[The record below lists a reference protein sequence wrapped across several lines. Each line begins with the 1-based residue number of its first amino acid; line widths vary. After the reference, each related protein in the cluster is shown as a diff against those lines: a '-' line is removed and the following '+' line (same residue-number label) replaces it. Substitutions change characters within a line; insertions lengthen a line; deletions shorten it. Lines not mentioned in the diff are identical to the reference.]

1 MTDAS
6 PERAAVTG
14 GRPGGTLPLLLGRI
28 GGVAG
33 ALVVGQLVLGVT
45 YVVGARAISPATLG
59 LVATCAA
66 IGQVAATVVDLG
78 LVNYLVRETAAGR
91 LDEARARA
99 LVAAKRPWVL
109 VLLLVV
115 GLATG
120 LALAP
125 DLPSALL
132 LAVVGVGVWEAQNA
146 NGLLRARERFAR
158 ASTGQLGGRLGGLVV
173 VVVLAVLGAGGVAL
187 AAALPASFLL
197 EAVLDR
203 LFLGRAG
210 ERRRPVGELVGH
222 HRESLGFGLANLAAS
237 AQQLDTPL
245 VAAGAGAFQAGL
257 YAAGGRLLGPLT
269 FLANS
274 LGLVAAPWLA
284 RAGGGDGDDGSAL
297 RAEERRVLRVGAAL
311 CLAPLV
317 AAVAGPPLIPL
328 LLGAEYARSGAVF
341 AVLAIGAA
349 IVTLNQPFA
358 VIAQNRGR
366 QRAVAAGIA
375 AGLAVGLLAT
385 LVLSWWGGAVWAAV
399 GYVVSQ
405 VVILVLLGLTA
416 RRARREGV
424 PGAVPAVP
432 EGPGIS

>member
-1 MTDAS
+1 MTEAEPDS
-6 PERAAVTG
+6 PPTSGR
-14 GRPGGTLPLLLGRI
+14 RPGGTLSLFLGRI

-33 ALVVGQLVLGVT
+33 ALVVGQVVLGVT

-91 LDEARARA
+91 LDDARARA
-99 LVAAKRPWVL
+99 VVAAKRPWAL
-109 VLLLVV
+109 ALLLVV
-115 GLATG
+115 GLATS
-120 LALAP
+120 LVLAP
-125 DLPSALL
+125 DVVSAIL
-132 LAVVGVGVWEAQNA
+132 LAVVGIGVWEAQNA

-158 ASTGQLGGRLGGLVV
+158 ASTGQLVGRVGGLVV
-173 VVVLAVLGAGGVAL
+173 AVVLALLGVGTLAL

-197 EAVLDR
+197 EALLDR
-203 LFLGRAG
+203 VFLGPAG
-210 ERRRPVGELVGH
+210 ERRRPGRELIGH

-245 VAAGAGAFQAGL
+245 VTAGAGAYQAGL

-274 LGLVAAPWLA
+274 LGMVAAPWLA
-284 RAGGGDGDDGSAL
+284 RAGADDAAL
-297 RAEERRVLRVGAAL
+297 RGEERRVLRVGAGL

-328 LLGAEYARSGAVF
+328 LLGPEYASSGTVF
-341 AVLAIGAA
+341 AVLALGAA
-349 IVTLNQPFA
+349 VVTLNQPFA
-358 VIAQNRGR
+358 VIAQNRGH

-375 AGLAVGLLAT
+375 IGLTIGLLAT

-405 VVILVLLGLTA
+405 VVIFVLLGLAA
-416 RRARREGV
+416 RRARRNGV
-424 PGAVPAVP
+424 AGVAPVVP
-432 EGPGIS
+432 EGPEIS

>member
-1 MTDAS
+1 VTEAGPDR
-6 PERAAVTG
+6 RA
-14 GRPGGTLPLLLGRI
+14 GTLSLFLGRI

-99 LVAAKRPWVL
+99 VVAAKRPWAL
-109 VLLLVV
+109 ALLLVV
-115 GLATG
+115 GLACS
-120 LALAP
+120 LLLAP
-125 DLPSALL
+125 DLVSALL
-132 LAVVGVGVWEAQNA
+132 LAVVGIGVWEAQNA

-158 ASTGQLGGRLGGLVV
+158 ASTGQLAGRIGGLVV
-173 VVVLAVLGAGGVAL
+173 AGVLALLGTGSLAL

-203 LFLGRAG
+203 VFLGPAG
-210 ERRRPVGELVGH
+210 ERRRPARELVGH

-245 VAAGAGAFQAGL
+245 VTAGAGAYQAGL

-274 LGLVAAPWLA
+274 LGMVAAPWLA
-284 RAGGGDGDDGSAL
+284 RAGRDDAAL
-297 RAEERRVLRVGAAL
+297 RGEERRVLRVGAAL

-317 AAVAGPPLIPL
+317 AAVVGPPLIPL
-328 LLGAEYARSGAVF
+328 LLGPEYARSGTVF

-349 IVTLNQPFA
+349 VVTLNQPFA

-375 AGLAVGLLAT
+375 TGLTIGLLAT

-399 GYVVSQ
+399 GYVISQ
-405 VVILVLLGLTA
+405 VVIFVLLGLAA
-416 RRARREGV
+416 RRARRDGV
-424 PGAVPAVP
+424 IGAPAAVP
-432 EGPGIS
+432 EGPEIS

>member
-1 MTDAS
+1 MS
-6 PERAAVTG
+6 
-14 GRPGGTLPLLLGRI
+14 LFLGRI

-45 YVVGARAISPATLG
+45 YVVGARSIPPATLG

-91 LDEARARA
+91 IDDARARA
-99 LVAAKRPWVL
+99 VVAAKRPWAL
-109 VLLLVV
+109 AALLVV
-115 GLATG
+115 GLATS
-120 LALAP
+120 LLLAP
-125 DLPSALL
+125 DVISAIL
-132 LAVVGVGVWEAQNA
+132 LAFVGIGVWEAQNA

-158 ASTGQLGGRLGGLVV
+158 ASTGQLVGRIGGLVV
-173 VVVLAVLGAGGVAL
+173 AVVLAVAVTGTLAL

-197 EAVLDR
+197 EALLDR
-203 LFLGRAG
+203 VFLGPAG
-210 ERRRPVGELVGH
+210 ERRRRITELVGH

-245 VAAGAGAFQAGL
+245 VTAGAGAFQAGL

-274 LGLVAAPWLA
+274 LGLVASPWLA
-284 RAGGGDGDDGSAL
+284 RAGADEAAL
-297 RAEERRVLRVGAAL
+297 RGEERRVLRVGAAL

-317 AAVAGPPLIPL
+317 AAVVGPPLIPL
-328 LLGAEYARSGAVF
+328 LLGPDYARSGTVF
-341 AVLAIGAA
+341 AILAIGAA
-349 IVTLNQPFA
+349 VVTLNQPFA

-366 QRAVAAGIA
+366 QRAVAVGIA
-375 AGLAVGLLAT
+375 TGLAIGLLAT

-399 GYVVSQ
+399 GYVISQ
-405 VVILVLLGLTA
+405 VVIFVLLGLAA
-416 RRARREGV
+416 RRARRDGTGGV
-424 PGAVPAVP
+424 TPAVP
-432 EGPGIS
+432 EGPEIS

>member
-1 MTDAS
+1 VTEAGPDR
-6 PERAAVTG
+6 RA
-14 GRPGGTLPLLLGRI
+14 GTLSLFLGRI

-99 LVAAKRPWVL
+99 VVAAKRPWAL
-109 VLLLVV
+109 ALLLVV
-115 GLATG
+115 GLACS
-120 LALAP
+120 LLLAP
-125 DLPSALL
+125 DLVSALL
-132 LAVVGVGVWEAQNA
+132 LAVVGIGVWEAQNA

-158 ASTGQLGGRLGGLVV
+158 ASTGQLAGRIGGLVV
-173 VVVLAVLGAGGVAL
+173 AGVLALLGTGSLAL

-203 LFLGRAG
+203 VFLGPAG
-210 ERRRPVGELVGH
+210 EHRRPARELVGH

-245 VAAGAGAFQAGL
+245 VTAGAGAYQAGL

-274 LGLVAAPWLA
+274 LGMVAAPWLA
-284 RAGGGDGDDGSAL
+284 RAGRDDAAL
-297 RAEERRVLRVGAAL
+297 RGEERRVLRVGAAL

-317 AAVAGPPLIPL
+317 AAVVGPPLIPL
-328 LLGAEYARSGAVF
+328 LLGPEYARSGTVF

-349 IVTLNQPFA
+349 VVTLNQPFA

-375 AGLAVGLLAT
+375 TGLTIGLLAT

-399 GYVVSQ
+399 GYVISQ
-405 VVILVLLGLTA
+405 VVIFVLLGLAA
-416 RRARREGV
+416 RRARRDGV
-424 PGAVPAVP
+424 IGAPAAVP
-432 EGPGIS
+432 EGPEIS

>member
-1 MTDAS
+1 VTDAGPAS
-6 PERAAVTG
+6 GR
-14 GRPGGTLPLLLGRI
+14 RPGGPLSLFLGRI

-45 YVVGARAISPATLG
+45 YVVGARSIPPATLG

-91 LDEARARA
+91 LDDARARA
-99 LVAAKRPWVL
+99 VVAAKRPWALAV
-109 VLLLVV
+109 LLVV
-115 GLATG
+115 GLATS
-120 LALAP
+120 LVIAP
-125 DLPSALL
+125 DRPSAILL
-132 LAVVGVGVWEAQNA
+132 GLVGVGVWEAQNA
-146 NGLLRARERFAR
+146 NGLLRAQERFAR
-158 ASTGQLGGRLGGLVV
+158 ASTGQLVGRVGGLVIA
-173 VVVLAVLGAGGVAL
+173 VVLAVLGTGTLAL

-197 EAVLDR
+197 EALLDR
-203 LFLGRAG
+203 VFLGPPR
-210 ERRRPVGELVGH
+210 ERRRRRAELVGH

-245 VAAGAGAFQAGL
+245 VTVGAGAFQAGL

-274 LGLVAAPWLA
+274 LGLVASPWLA
-284 RAGGGDGDDGSAL
+284 RAGADEAAL
-297 RAEERRVLRVGAAL
+297 RGEERRVLRVGAAL

-328 LLGAEYARSGAVF
+328 LLGPDYARSGTVF
-341 AVLAIGAA
+341 AILAIGAA
-349 IVTLNQPFA
+349 VVTLNQPFA

-366 QRAVAAGIA
+366 QRAVAVGIA
-375 AGLAVGLLAT
+375 TGLTIGLLAT

-399 GYVVSQ
+399 GYVISQ
-405 VVILVLLGLTA
+405 VVIFVLLGLAA
-416 RRARREGV
+416 RRARRDGTGGV
-424 PGAVPAVP
+424 TPAVP
-432 EGPGIS
+432 EGPEIS